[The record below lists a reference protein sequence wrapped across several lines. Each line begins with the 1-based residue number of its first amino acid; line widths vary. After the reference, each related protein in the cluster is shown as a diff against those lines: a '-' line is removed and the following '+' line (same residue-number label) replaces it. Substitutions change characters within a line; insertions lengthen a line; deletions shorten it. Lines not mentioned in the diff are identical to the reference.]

1 LEPPKYQTEYQTVI
15 LAAFLHDIGK
25 FLGRG
30 DFKILDKGQHPGFS
44 STFISAHDSFFSTI
58 ADVSL
63 LKELVQ
69 KHHENSRAFPPEYLV
84 QSIEDGHTRTLATL
98 VSKADNLASSER
110 GEASEQYQDY
120 KATPLCSVIERLDR
134 ETDIGL
140 RLRFHPNPLPSTTT
154 NTRAAIFA
162 TEFAEYQPGEMNKLL
177 ESFGHSFTKFI
188 KDSGK
193 KHLDFD
199 CFSNHL
205 TNLVYTH
212 TWCIPSN
219 TQEKVPDVSL
229 FDHLKATAAIAAC
242 LYQYHLQ
249 TNSLDEKSVKKTE
262 SPRFLLVAGDISG
275 IQQYIFGITS
285 AAGGVA
291 RKLRARSLFVQLC
304 SEVAAHKVLHN
315 LKLPLWN
322 LLMNSGGNF
331 YLLVPNLPQVI
342 STVEQIQRDTDKWFT
357 QTMNGE
363 LALNLAWHPFGD
375 DGFKPADKPDSGFS
389 SVVSDVKTILSL
401 KKQRRFAAI
410 IQKEGSWLPDDF
422 VVDVSYQGRGACTS
436 CHKFPGEIA
445 TADGAV
451 CVDCSRQSEI
461 GSYLPKANCVWFF
474 DDPGAGK
481 LPILGY
487 SVSIGGQP
495 PSGKKPY
502 LAMKLNDTDLSN
514 LSSWSA
520 ASKYMAT
527 YVARSD
533 DRVLNFGEIA
543 NAADGQKLLGF
554 LKADVDRLGELFI
567 FGLKR
572 KDSSFDTISRQATLS
587 RLLDMF
593 FTGWLESL
601 LNSEFKNCYTVF
613 SGGDDLFFV
622 GPWNEI
628 ISLAGRIQA
637 DFTEF
642 TANPQLTI
650 SAGIAITKPDYP
662 VARAAVLVEE
672 ELKKAKNREGKASIT
687 ILGTTLKWPDWA
699 KVKAEWEF
707 LRPITADPSQV
718 PSAFLYNMLAF
729 AEMWQRYRCGDIMGL
744 RYHPLLTYNVSRN
757 LDARKVPELY
767 EWTTKILKFPPL
779 EHEQRI
785 LDNLGL
791 ITTLCL
797 YNRRGGEK

>member
-1 LEPPKYQTEYQTVI
+1 MEPTEYQTVV

-30 DFKILDKGQHPGFS
+30 KFKVLDKGQHPWFS
-44 STFISAHDSFFSTI
+44 STFISAHHSFFSTI

-69 KHHENSRAFPPEYLV
+69 KHHENSRAFRPEHLV
-84 QSIEDGHTRTLATL
+84 QSIEDRHTRTLAAL

-110 GEASEQYQDY
+110 GKASEQYQDY
-120 KATPLCSVIERLDR
+120 RTTPLCSVIERLDR
-134 ETDIGL
+134 ETDTGL
-140 RLRFHPNPLPSTTT
+140 RLRFHPHPLPSTGT
-154 NTRAAIFA
+154 NMRAAIFA
-162 TEFAEYQPGEMNKLL
+162 AEFAEYQLGEMNKLL
-177 ESFGHSFTKFI
+177 ESFGHSFTKCV
-188 KDSGK
+188 KGCGNGQ
-193 KHLDFD
+193 LDFE
-199 CFSNHL
+199 CLSSHL

-229 FDHLKATAAIAAC
+229 FDHLKTTAAIAAC

-249 TNSLDEKSVKKTE
+249 TNSLDEKSVRGTE
-262 SPRFLLVAGDISG
+262 MPRFLLVTGDISG

-304 SEVAAHKVLHN
+304 SEVAAHRVLHR
-315 LKLPLWN
+315 LELPLWN
-322 LLMNSGGNF
+322 LVMNSGGNF
-331 YLLVPNLPQVI
+331 YLLVPNLPQVVA
-342 STVEQIQRDTDKWFT
+342 TLEEIQKEIDMWFV

-375 DGFKPADKPDSGFS
+375 DGFKPTDKPASGFS

-410 IQKEGSWLPDDF
+410 MQEGDSWRAGDF
-422 VVDVSYQGRGACTS
+422 VVDVSYEGRSACTS

-445 TADGAV
+445 TADGKV
-451 CVDCSRQSEI
+451 CIDCNRQSEI

-474 DDPGAGK
+474 DSPGAGK

-495 PSGKKPY
+495 PRGESPY
-502 LAMKLNDTDLSN
+502 LAMKLNDTDLTDLSN
-514 LSSWSA
+514 CTA
-520 ASKYMAT
+520 DSKYMAT
-527 YVARSD
+527 HVARSN
-533 DRVLNFGEIA
+533 DRVLTFGEIA

-572 KDSSFDTISRQATLS
+572 KDVSFDTISRQATLN

-628 ISLAGRIQA
+628 ISLAGRIQT

-642 TANPQLTI
+642 TGNPQLTM
-650 SAGIAITKPDYP
+650 SAGVAITKPDYP
-662 VARAAVLVEE
+662 VARAADLVEA
-672 ELKKAKNREGKASIT
+672 ELKKSKNSEGKASIT
-687 ILGTTLKWPDWA
+687 MLGTTLKWPGWA
-699 KVKAEWEF
+699 KVKAEWYF
-707 LRPITADPSQV
+707 LRPITSDPARV
-718 PSAFLYNMLAF
+718 PAAFLYNMLAF
-729 AEMWQRYRCGDIMGL
+729 ADMWRRYRQENDILGL
-744 RYHPLLTYNVSRN
+744 RLHPLLSHSISRN
-757 LDARKVPELY
+757 LDPKKTREVYQWVE
-767 EWTTKILKFPPL
+767 TILRWPPQ
-779 EHEQRI
+779 ESGKMV

-797 YNRRGGEK
+797 YSRRGG